1 VGEVEEKN
9 LPYLHPGQLLLLA
22 TTELQI
28 KIISLHILIISIL
41 NVSSIQNIPLHLSV
55 EHKKV

>member
-1 VGEVEEKN
+1 MGEVEEKIS
-9 LPYLHPGQLLLLA
+9 LFASRTLLLLVA
-22 TTELQI
+22 TEPQI

-41 NVSSIQNIPLHLSV
+41 NVLSIQNIPLRLSA